1 MKPVKSFK
9 LTLLLLLLSLA
20 LQGGVNLKNGNF
32 YISYTDIQIPKT
44 RGALEDITRTYNSK
58 SIEVGLFGYG
68 WGTLIESR
76 LYAYPD
82 GSLVVAEHGSGGK
95 TVYLSPFATQD
106 MLDLMIDQL
115 LEVSLAEGSLPNTPN
130 ALANKREE
138 LQNNQE
144 SRHSLWN
151 KYLKK
156 GLVAYQSTLPVG
168 AEWESFER
176 GRERIVKTENGYS
189 RIKSSRIDDF
199 NTEGLLVKI
208 DEKNGDY
215 TLLEY
220 TNSHLAKISNADGT
234 SLVFTTNEDGFIT
247 RITSGAKE
255 ATFKYDGLD
264 LVYAKDAGGNH
275 YKYVYDEKHNLIKIV
290 YNPVRLKGQAEDA
303 RYISYEPK
311 TSFVTKIIDRNGEE
325 TAYTYKTFFKED
337 GTVDDDHYATTV
349 HKTGYN
355 GQQVTN
361 EYEYYIGVKENGDRF
376 SQQIITTVNGI
387 KTATTYDETCEL
399 PINIT
404 RGTNTT
410 VFKYNNR
417 CLLTEKLST
426 YDSVYMRY
434 HPKLEKL
441 TEVKNDQGVFTF
453 EYDTKGN
460 LVYASKND
468 DTWVKLHYDERSKI
482 TKMEQADKTLVFEY
496 DERGKP
502 VKIQMEGAEESG
514 AIHVTYDDYGEITL
528 VDSEDGHSMA
538 LKVTQAFQNLLALV
552 KPAGVNLSM

>member
-1 MKPVKSFK
+1 MKPVNSFK

-32 YISYTDIQIPKT
+32 YISYTDIQIAKT

-58 SIEVGLFGYG
+58 SIEIGLFGYG

-303 RYISYEPK
+303 WYISYEPK
-311 TSFVTKIIDRNGEE
+311 TSFVAKIIDRNGEE
-325 TAYTYKTFFKED
+325 TAYTYKKFFKED
-337 GTVDDDHYATTV
+337 GTIDDDHYATTV

-514 AIHVTYDDYGEITL
+514 AIHVTYDDYGEITR

>member
-1 MKPVKSFK
+1 MKPVNSFK

-32 YISYTDIQIPKT
+32 YISYTDIQIAKT

-115 LEVSLAEGSLPNTPN
+115 VEVSLAEGSLPNTPN

-220 TNSHLAKISNADGT
+220 TNSHLD
-234 SLVFTTNEDGFIT
+234 
-247 RITSGAKE
+247 
-255 ATFKYDGLD
+255 
-264 LVYAKDAGGNH
+264 
-275 YKYVYDEKHNLIKIV
+275 
-290 YNPVRLKGQAEDA
+290 
-303 RYISYEPK
+303 
-311 TSFVTKIIDRNGEE
+311 
-325 TAYTYKTFFKED
+325 
-337 GTVDDDHYATTV
+337 
-349 HKTGYN
+349 
-355 GQQVTN
+355 
-361 EYEYYIGVKENGDRF
+361 
-376 SQQIITTVNGI
+376 
-387 KTATTYDETCEL
+387 
-399 PINIT
+399 
-404 RGTNTT
+404 
-410 VFKYNNR
+410 
-417 CLLTEKLST
+417 
-426 YDSVYMRY
+426 
-434 HPKLEKL
+434 
-441 TEVKNDQGVFTF
+441 
-453 EYDTKGN
+453 
-460 LVYASKND
+460 
-468 DTWVKLHYDERSKI
+468 
-482 TKMEQADKTLVFEY
+482 
-496 DERGKP
+496 
-502 VKIQMEGAEESG
+502 
-514 AIHVTYDDYGEITL
+514 
-528 VDSEDGHSMA
+528 
-538 LKVTQAFQNLLALV
+538 
-552 KPAGVNLSM
+552 